1 MQIELSIINQENE
14 VVMCSSGVD
23 EAVLA
28 TKKYAFQA
36 GDKFKVV
43 TEEKQLVYVQ
53 LDNAL
58 GSSLVY
64 LSKGEW
70 VYEIPMTEKLR
81 EAYPP
86 AAFLDEKHY
95 FFVRKAFAEE
105 QTSYRNWALNPHD
118 QKDVDNVYP
127 HAYAN
132 VETRNDATFFARNAI
147 DGILANRDH
156 GSYPYQSWGINQQK
170 EAEITI
176 DFGREIE
183 LDKLGLVL
191 RADFPHDSYW
201 KQVTIVFSDGSE
213 EIFATSDALATQYFT
228 FSPRTVTTATLKHLI
243 KAEDESPFPALTQIE
258 LFGYQKLLN

>member
-43 TEEKQLVYVQ
+43 TAEKQLVYVQ

-70 VYEIPMTEKLR
+70 VYEIPTTEKLR

-95 FFVRKAFAEE
+95 FLSERLLLKNRLVIVTGR
-105 QTSYRNWALNPHD
+105 S
-118 QKDVDNVYP
+118 
-127 HAYAN
+127 
-132 VETRNDATFFARNAI
+132 
-147 DGILANRDH
+147 ILMIKKMW
-156 GSYPYQSWGINQQK
+156 PMFIPTLMQM
-170 EAEITI
+170 
-176 DFGREIE
+176 
-183 LDKLGLVL
+183 
-191 RADFPHDSYW
+191 
-201 KQVTIVFSDGSE
+201 
-213 EIFATSDALATQYFT
+213 
-228 FSPRTVTTATLKHLI
+228 LKH
-243 KAEDESPFPALTQIE
+243 ETMR
-258 LFGYQKLLN
+258 LFC

>member
-43 TEEKQLVYVQ
+43 TAEKQLVYVQ

-70 VYEIPMTEKLR
+70 VYEIPTTEKLR

-118 QKDVDNVYP
+118 QKDVANVYP

-132 VETRNDATFFARNAI
+132 VETRNDATFLLEMQLMEFWPTEIMDRTPINL
-147 DGILANRDH
+147 G
-156 GSYPYQSWGINQQK
+156 GSISK
-170 EAEITI
+170 
-176 DFGREIE
+176 
-183 LDKLGLVL
+183 KM
-191 RADFPHDSYW
+191 
-201 KQVTIVFSDGSE
+201 
-213 EIFATSDALATQYFT
+213 
-228 FSPRTVTTATLKHLI
+228 LK
-243 KAEDESPFPALTQIE
+243 
-258 LFGYQKLLN
+258 